1 MKIKSK
7 IIALVISLIS
17 IPNISLAQTKAGE
30 TKFGID
36 AGYAFADVGA
46 QNTAQSIAN
55 LTGST
60 TTYTY
65 DKATW
70 MIRPFVS
77 YGFTKDVS
85 GEFGL
90 FYTGDLDANY
100 RTASGITA
108 SESYKAYGLDAAA
121 VYTWPGGFFAKGG
134 LHYSQVDGN
143 RNVRL
148 SDGRSASVS
157 GYAYGV
163 NGLVGIGYES
173 AGGFRVGYTYYNDI
187 GNLKEADFG
196 MLYIGTKF

>member
-1 MKIKSK
+1 MKIRNK

-46 QNTAQSIAN
+46 QSTAQSIAN

-70 MIRPFVS
+70 MVRPFVS

-85 GEFGL
+85 GEFGF

-100 RTASGITA
+100 RTASGLTA
-108 SESYKAYGLDAAA
+108 SESYKAFGLDAAA
-121 VYTWPGGFFAKGG
+121 VYNWPGGFFAKGG
-134 LHYSQVDGN
+134 LHYGQVDGN
-143 RNVRL
+143 ANVRL
-148 SDGRSASVS
+148 SNGTTAVAS
-157 GYAYGV
+157 GYSYGV

-187 GNLKEADFG
+187 GNLKDADFG
-196 MLYIGTKF
+196 MLYVGTKF

>member
-1 MKIKSK
+1 MKLRNK

-17 IPNISLAQTKAGE
+17 ITNISSAQTKVGE

-36 AGYAFADVGA
+36 AGYAFADIGA
-46 QNTAQSIAN
+46 QNTAQAIAN

-65 DKATW
+65 DEATW
-70 MIRPFVS
+70 MVRPFIS

-85 GEFGL
+85 GEFGF

-100 RTASGITA
+100 RTASGLTA
-108 SESYKAYGLDAAA
+108 SESYKAYGFDAAG
-121 VYTWPGGFFAKGG
+121 VYTWPGGFFAKAG

-143 RNVRL
+143 ANVRL
-148 SDGRSASVS
+148 SDGRSASAS
-157 GYAYGV
+157 GYSYGV
-163 NGLVGIGYES
+163 NGLAGIGYES

-187 GNLKEADFG
+187 GNLKDADFG
-196 MLYIGTKF
+196 MLYVGAKF

>member
-1 MKIKSK
+1 MRIKNK

-17 IPNISLAQTKAGE
+17 IPSISLAQTKAGE

-36 AGYAFADVGA
+36 AGYAFADIGA

-55 LTGST
+55 ATGST

-70 MIRPFVS
+70 MVRPFVS

-85 GEFGL
+85 GEFGF

-100 RTASGITA
+100 RTASGLTA
-108 SESYKAYGLDAAA
+108 SESYKAYGFDAAA

-134 LHYSQVDGN
+134 LHYSQIDAAGQI
-143 RNVRL
+143 RL
-148 SDGRSASVS
+148 SNGSGVNVS
-157 GYAYGV
+157 GYSYGV
-163 NGLVGIGYES
+163 NGLVGLGYES